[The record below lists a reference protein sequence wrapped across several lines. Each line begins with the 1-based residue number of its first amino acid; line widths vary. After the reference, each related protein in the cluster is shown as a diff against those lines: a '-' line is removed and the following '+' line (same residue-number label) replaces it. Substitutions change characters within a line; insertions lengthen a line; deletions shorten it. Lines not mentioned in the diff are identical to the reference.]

1 MCAVGR
7 KGGFGR
13 VAGTPRGSERQKRNE
28 VRYDEHP
35 DLGCGGNRWIPDCVR
50 THRLLP
56 LPPSS
61 RVRDLNPRGRRRRCP
76 CASRVHFES
85 EVHHEQAQV
94 RVQDLRLG
102 LRSGGA

>member
-1 MCAVGR
+1 M
-7 KGGFGR
+7 
-13 VAGTPRGSERQKRNE
+13 
-28 VRYDEHP
+28 RYDEHP
-35 DLGCGGNRWIPDCVR
+35 DLGCGWNRWIPDCVR

-61 RVRDLNPRGRRRRCP
+61 RVRDLNPRGRRRRGSAP
-76 CASRVHFES
+76 PAYTFES

-102 LRSGGA
+102 L